1 MALAHYYIL
10 YLPSTA
16 IYSSYTGWRKKRPE
30 HLHALFSRMVKMNQ
44 HKSIYVITKHQRI
57 CVGIFVY
64 NTSVLAVIQ
73 TK

>member
-1 MALAHYYIL
+1 MFYGIIPGGA
-10 YLPSTA
+10 
-16 IYSSYTGWRKKRPE
+16 KKRPE
-30 HLHALFSRMVKMNQ
+30 HLHALFSRKVKMNQ

-57 CVGIFVY
+57 CVVIFVY

>member
-1 MALAHYYIL
+1 MIRYIENIVFNINI
-10 YLPSTA
+10 PGGA
-16 IYSSYTGWRKKRPE
+16 KKRPE

-44 HKSIYVITKHQRI
+44 HKSIYVIIKHQRI